1 MVFTNLPSAVLLALI
16 PIPNSPVLAV
26 IFLVLRHCTDNMD
39 NAPRS
44 AFIAAT
50 MLPSERTVAMG
61 IVIVVKASSRS
72 LGPVITGALAGAH
85 LFWVAFVVAG
95 CMKVVYDLGMLVV
108 FVNHKTREELHE
120 EQRTEADD
128 ESNVESRGTRED

>member
-1 MVFTNLPSAVLLALI
+1 MVFTNLPSAILLTLI
-16 PIPNSPVLAV
+16 PVPDSPLLAV

-50 MLPSERTVAMG
+50 ILPSERTVAMG

-72 LGPVITGALAGAH
+72 LGPVVTGVLAGAH

-95 CMKVVYDLGMLVV
+95 CMKVVYDLGLLVV
-108 FVNHKTREELHE
+108 FVNHKTREEPRE
-120 EQRTEADD
+120 EPRMEADD
-128 ESNVESRGTRED
+128 ELNRGSRETSGG